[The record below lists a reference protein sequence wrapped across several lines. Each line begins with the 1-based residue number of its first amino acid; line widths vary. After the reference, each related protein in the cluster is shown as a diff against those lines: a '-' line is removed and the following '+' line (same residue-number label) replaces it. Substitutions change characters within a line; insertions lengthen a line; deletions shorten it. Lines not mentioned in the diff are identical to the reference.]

1 MEISVDGRARRLD
14 KLPDTIGELIDD
26 LRESTIENERVILG
40 VRVDGEDLDI
50 AAQRR
55 VASRPAADFSSIEV
69 ETADAK
75 TLCIATLEE
84 AGRHIQPVVDESLRI
99 SELID
104 AGRSEESLSRII
116 PCLEVWGTLIAAV
129 QKVAVL
135 LELDLNEV
143 VTEEVTLAEV
153 VSQLAEVLRALK
165 ANIDAHDFV
174 AVRDSMKYEM
184 PEVAGKLDRQLE
196 ALSSAVSAS

>member
-1 MEISVDGRARRLD
+1 MEISVDGRTRRLD

-143 VTEEVTLAEV
+143 VTEEATLAEV
-153 VSQLAEVLRALK
+153 VSRLAEVLRSLK